1 MTYQEIAKNIIDK
14 LPNDKMIYVMNIL
27 ENIGN
32 MSGINVYP
40 EYEPNAETIDA
51 LEEVNNMI
59 KDGTGEH
66 FNGQTSDFFDDI
78 LKG

>member
-14 LPNDKMIYVMNIL
+14 LPNDKMIYDINIL

-40 EYEPNAETIDA
+40 EYEPNAETI
-51 LEEVNNMI
+51 L
-59 KDGTGEH
+59 
-66 FNGQTSDFFDDI
+66 
-78 LKG
+78 

>member
-14 LPNDKMIYVMNIL
+14 LPNDKMIYVINIL

-51 LEEVNNMI
+51 LEDVNNMI

-66 FNGQTSDFFDDI
+66 FNGQTFDFFDDI